1 MVNMYNVFSWQRVAA
16 NLHENECHKEKLV
29 IYKPSTLAKK
39 TVAGV
44 RNAQQLMSRIAN
56 RCVKEAN

>member
-39 TVAGV
+39 KTWQG
-44 RNAQQLMSRIAN
+44 LGTHSS
-56 RCVKEAN
+56 